1 MLTPSK
7 IFKPNYTLA
16 ALAAL
21 ALCCTVITAE
31 AYAGAIRSNPDFL
44 TSTLSPN
51 DDSSTGF
58 VPFGFSVNFFG
69 NTRDGGYINNNG
81 NLTMDNALSTFTP
94 FNLVTTGNEI
104 LAPFFGDVD
113 TRSAGSPVTYGQ
125 GEIGG
130 QAAFGVNWLD
140 VDYFSSNAAHD
151 NFNSFQLVMIDRS
164 DINAGDFDFE
174 FNYDQ
179 IQWESGTASGGD
191 ANGRN
196 GSCARAGW
204 SNGSSNS
211 FELEGSGVC
220 GSFLDSGFPSVTPG
234 PLSLFNHELDS
245 LLAIDSN
252 GLTTDGRYVFQ
263 VRNGSVLPPSIVPEP
278 GSMALLGIGIVGLMG
293 FHRRQRLKG

>member
-1 MLTPSK
+1 MFIPTTMLKHKHILT
-7 IFKPNYTLA
+7 
-16 ALAAL
+16 AL
-21 ALCCTVITAE
+21 ALCCTLTATGSQ
-31 AYAGAIRSNPDFL
+31 AGAIRANSDFL
-44 TSTLSPN
+44 TSTLYPN
-51 DDSSTGF
+51 DDVSTGF
-58 VPFGFSVNFFG
+58 VSFGFSVNFFG
-69 NTRDGGYINNNG
+69 NSRDGGYINNNG
-81 NLTMDNALSTFTP
+81 NLTMDSSLSTFTP
-94 FNLVTTGNEI
+94 FNLVTTGHEI

-125 GEIGG
+125 STIGG

-140 VDYFSSNAAHD
+140 VDYYNGNAAHD

-245 LLAIDSN
+245 LLAIDSH
-252 GLTTDGRYVFQ
+252 GLKTDGRYMFQ

-278 GSMALLGIGIVGLMG
+278 GIMALFGIGIVGLMRL
-293 FHRRQRLKG
+293 HRRKC